1 MFLLS
6 ACFGMFDFG
15 MFKYFLLSAC
25 CIPHTHLRPGAGLVR
40 GRYDRQGPTA
50 LEQRC
55 AAQTWQI
62 LFLACRLSSCRSTH
76 TCGQVLVLLVVAT
89 TGRAQLRLSRQAG
102 PNCAWATL
110 CSADMTWERYCS
122 CHVVTRSHAWSLC
135 VFATAAGTF
144 PVNFLDGGQAR
155 VSQPDNESSSLWPR
169 EPELWPN
176 VGRSACR
183 CLWLC
188 RALTGMRSVLV
199 LHSCIDN
206 QLHSCSTLLRPG
218 TGSSMSSS
226 STSSLTRSI
235 FHTHL
240 CHTHTTTYIHTYS
253 HTYVPSYIH
262 TYVHTYIPT
271 VLPSRSFT
279 TSFVFPFFPVPA
291 KTIEAHFN
299 EEVDLWGYPVL

>member
-55 AAQTWQI
+55 AAQKWQI
-62 LFLACRLSSCRSTH
+62 LFLAFSLSSCRSTH
-76 TCGQVLVLLVVAT
+76 TLAARCWSCSWSL
-89 TGRAQLRLSRQAG
+89 RQAG

-110 CSADMTWERYCS
+110 CSADMTWETYCS

-144 PVNFLDGGQAR
+144 PTNFLDGGQAR

-199 LHSCIDN
+199 LHSCALTTSYIRV
-206 QLHSCSTLLRPG
+206 LHFCGQVPFLYVIIVNF
-218 TGSSMSSS
+218 
-226 STSSLTRSI
+226 I
-235 FHTHL
+235 FDTQHLSHAPLSHTYNYIHTHVL
-240 CHTHTTTYIHTYS
+240 SYTRTLIHTYVRTYIHTYRFTFS
-253 HTYVPSYIH
+253 IFYHLLCLSF
-262 TYVHTYIPT
+262 
-271 VLPSRSFT
+271 LPSPR
-279 TSFVFPFFPVPA
+279 
-291 KTIEAHFN
+291 
-299 EEVDLWGYPVL
+299 